1 MSPKPRTPELTA
13 QLVEAVK
20 SHAMEHYEDGL
31 GWDEIVECYT
41 DEEIAAEL
49 GNARTPRGA
58 IREISS
64 LVKLRHERAEDIRGT
79 IW

>member
-1 MSPKPRTPELTA
+1 MSRKPRTPELTA

-20 SHAMEHYEDGL
+20 AHALEHYNDDN
-31 GWDEIVECYT
+31 GWDEIVEAYT
-41 DEEIAAEL
+41 DEEIAQEL
-49 GNARTPRGA
+49 GNARTTRGA

-64 LVKLRHERAEDIRGT
+64 LVKLRHERAEDIRST